1 VGLRRRRTKVNWL
14 ATAEQ
19 EIAARGHL
27 SAATRPQILTLILT
41 GDMMQRSRA
50 LALLDE
56 EKRVHSGYER
66 LATPE
71 EIAGQVTLSEL
82 HKQLN
87 LPGPALPPWP
97 DARAWRP

>member
-1 VGLRRRRTKVNWL
+1 MRLGRRRTRTSWL

-19 EIAARGHL
+19 EIAVQGHL
-27 SAATRPQILTLILT
+27 SAATRPQILTLMLT
-41 GDMMQRSRA
+41 GDASVRA
-50 LALLDE
+50 RVLALLDE
-56 EKRVHSGYER
+56 ERRVHSGYER